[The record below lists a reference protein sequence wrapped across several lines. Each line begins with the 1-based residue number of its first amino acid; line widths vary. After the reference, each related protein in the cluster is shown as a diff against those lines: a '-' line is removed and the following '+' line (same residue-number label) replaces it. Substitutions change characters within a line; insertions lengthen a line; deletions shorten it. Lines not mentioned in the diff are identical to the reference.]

1 LVDEFKAPPAEGLTI
16 RIADRRVGLVMHEK
30 ISASARSRQIG
41 SGIGRLPIF
50 YVRGK
55 NLVIIKSS
63 GASIATV
70 RAQTRPHFKLN
81 HAVVNM
87 EDNVN

>member
-1 LVDEFKAPPAEGLTI
+1 MVDEFKTPPAEGLTI

-50 YVRGK
+50 YEGQEFSDNK
-55 NLVIIKSS
+55 IEWGLHCY
-63 GASIATV
+63 GARSNEA
-70 RAQTRPHFKLN
+70 AF
-81 HAVVNM
+81 
-87 EDNVN
+87 